1 MQFEEQTDYEPE
13 KSCLNNCESD
23 PMQNVLDTDLSQVLP
38 HFDC

>member
-1 MQFEEQTDYEPE
+1 MQFEEQTDYEPV